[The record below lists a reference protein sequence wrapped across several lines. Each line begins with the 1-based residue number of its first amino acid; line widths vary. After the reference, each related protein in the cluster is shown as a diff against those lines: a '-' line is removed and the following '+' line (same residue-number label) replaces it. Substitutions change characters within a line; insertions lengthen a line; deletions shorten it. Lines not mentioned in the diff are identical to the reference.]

1 MSTESL
7 EFKSS
12 LDSSAFARGLRQME
26 QGANKAGSK
35 IASSFEGMAKGGV
48 ASLAAAF
55 SIGAIVA
62 FGKSVL
68 DFAGDLQDSSDAIG
82 ITTDSLQ
89 GLNAVFLAG
98 GSDAETTKR
107 GLITLTRSLQDI
119 ATTADGPARKAL
131 DALGISFADIAGLTA
146 DEAMY
151 VIADAM
157 KGATDKGAALDAAMV
172 LLGKSASK
180 MAPAL
185 LGGAE
190 AMREMANS
198 TSKLTPQQIKDLADV
213 GDRIDENTTK
223 LKVYAAQLALGAA
236 ESTVLTGL
244 ARTQLALMTG
254 GWSEVYK
261 AYKKYKDAQIVPLT
275 EAEQSAAAFEAESL
289 ISPEELAKKPTMA
302 KIIVDPRI
310 QAEADAK
317 AEAAEKEGA
326 AMEKAIADRDKAQA
340 DFIAK
345 QMTLEEQLQEA
356 LLEGRQLEQDIAN
369 TTGVEQITK
378 QTELIKL
385 EQTKLDLIEKI
396 SKAQQEAAKKAQQ
409 AQEEAAKKAQEEA
422 KKAQDLFQQNLDRE
436 NAAKA
441 DAFKEEMEK
450 KKALQEVQKDR
461 AEEAMKFADDNLEKA
476 KQNLEDVF
484 TGKVKKPTKAE
495 TKLAAQMSTAM
506 GEDVVQANKFGA
518 EGGLGTKQLDATGKV
533 IKGLGSTG
541 GLGGPARKDMPQ
553 GSRDAIAR
561 FNLAKQRQEKAKG
574 TLVDTNRILD
584 LINKGINGAK

>member
-12 LDSSAFARGLRQME
+12 LDSSAFARGLRNME
-26 QGANKAGSK
+26 AGANKAGSK
-35 IASSFEGMAKGGV
+35 IASSFENMAKGGV

-55 SIGAIVA
+55 SVGAIVS
-62 FGKSVL
+62 FGKSVM

-98 GSDAETTKR
+98 GSDAETTKK

-157 KGATDKGAALDAAMV
+157 KAATDKGAALDAAMT

-185 LGGAE
+185 YGGAA
-190 AMREMANS
+190 AMREMANAS
-198 TSKLTPQQIKDLADV
+198 PKISEDDIKTIADA
-213 GDRIDENTTK
+213 GDMVDALGVK
-223 LKVYAAQLALGAA
+223 MKVFAAQAVVGAA
-236 ESTVLTGL
+236 KSEAFWTTMRVGTAISTMGISE
-244 ARTQLALMTG
+244 AIRGMKKGYDAL
-254 GWSEVYK
+254 K
-261 AYKKYKDAQIVPLT
+261 PAKQNT
-275 EAEQSAAAFEAESL
+275 EGAAAFEAESL
-289 ISPEELAKKPTMA
+289 AIGAETKTVKMA
-302 KIIVDPRI
+302 VDPRI
-310 QAEADAK
+310 KAEQDAK
-317 AEAAEKEGA
+317 MAAIEKEGA
-326 AMEKAIADRDKAQA
+326 AMEKAVAARDKAEA
-340 DFIAK
+340 DSAAA
-345 QMTLEEQLQEA
+345 QLTLSEQLQEA
-356 LLEGRQLEQDIAN
+356 GVKMLELQEYIASSEGIDQVN
-369 TTGVEQITK
+369 A

-385 EQTKLDLIEKI
+385 KQTEIDLVEKVA
-396 SKAQQEAAKKAQQ
+396 KAKAD
-409 AQEEAAKKAQEEA
+409 EA

-441 DAFKEEMEK
+441 DAFRDEMDKQK
-450 KKALQEVQKDR
+450 KLQEVNKNR
-461 AEEAMKFADDNLEKA
+461 AEEELKLADDNLEKA
-476 KQNLEDVF
+476 KQSLEDVF
-484 TGKVKKPTKAE
+484 TGKTKKPTKAE
-495 TKLAAQMSTAM
+495 TKLADQMRIAT

-518 EGGLGTKQLDATGKV
+518 EGGLGKKQLDATGKV
-533 IKGLGSTG
+533 ITGLGSTG
-541 GLGGPARKDMPQ
+541 GLGGPARKDMPK
-553 GSRDAIAR
+553 GSAEAIAR
-561 FNLAKQRQEKAKG
+561 FNLAKQRQEAAKG
-574 TLVDTNRILD
+574 NLQKTNDLLD

>member
-26 QGANKAGSK
+26 AGANKAGSK
-35 IASSFEGMAKGGV
+35 IASSFESMAKGGV

-55 SIGAIVA
+55 SVGAIVS
-62 FGKSVL
+62 FGKSVM

-98 GSDAETTKR
+98 GSDAETTKK

-157 KGATDKGAALDAAMV
+157 KAATDKGAALDAAMT

-185 LGGAE
+185 FGGAA
-190 AMREMANS
+190 AMREMAS
-198 TSKLTPQQIKDLADV
+198 ASPKISDADIKSIADAGDL
-213 GDRIDENTTK
+213 IDA
-223 LKVYAAQLALGAA
+223 LGVKVKVFAAQAVVGAA
-236 ESTVLTGL
+236 KSEAFWTAMRVGTAISTAGISE
-244 ARTQLALMTG
+244 AIRAMKKGYDALQG
-254 GWSEVYK
+254 PK
-261 AYKKYKDAQIVPLT
+261 QNT
-275 EAEQSAAAFEAESL
+275 EGAAAFEAESTMTA
-289 ISPEELAKKPTMA
+289 EELAGQKTVKMA
-302 KIIVDPRI
+302 VDPRI
-310 QAEADAK
+310 K
-317 AEAAEKEGA
+317 AEQEAKMTAIEKEAA
-326 AMEKAIADRDKAQA
+326 AMEKAVAARDKAEA
-340 DFIAK
+340 DSAAA
-345 QMTLEEQLQEA
+345 QLTLSEQLQEA
-356 LLEGRQLEQDIAN
+356 GVKMLELQEYIASSEGIDQVN
-369 TTGVEQITK
+369 A
-378 QTELIKL
+378 QTELINLKKT
-385 EQTKLDLIEKI
+385 ELDLIEKVA
-396 SKAQQEAAKKAQQ
+396 KAEQDA
-409 AQEEAAKKAQEEA
+409 A

-441 DAFKEEMEK
+441 DAFKDEMDK
-450 KKALQEVQKDR
+450 QKAVQQGKQKN
-461 AEEAMKFADDNLEKA
+461 AEEDMKLADDNLEAARK
-476 KQNLEDVF
+476 NLEDVF

-495 TKLAAQMSTAM
+495 TKLADQMRIAT

-541 GLGGPARKDMPQ
+541 GLGGPARKDMPK
-553 GSRDAIAR
+553 GSAEAIAR
-561 FNLAKQRQEKAKG
+561 FNQAKQRQEAAKG
-574 TLVDTNRILD
+574 NLTKTNEILD

>member
-12 LDSSAFARGLRQME
+12 LDSSAFARGLRTME
-26 QGANKAGSK
+26 AGANKAGSK
-35 IASSFEGMAKGGV
+35 IASSFENMAKGGV

-62 FGKSVL
+62 FGKSVM
-68 DFAGDLQDSSDAIG
+68 DFAGDLQDTSDAIG

-98 GSDAETTKR
+98 GSDAETTKK

-157 KGATDKGAALDAAMV
+157 KGATDKGAALDAAMT

-185 LGGAE
+185 FGGAA
-190 AMREMANS
+190 AMREAANS
-198 TSKLTPQQIKDLADV
+198 ASKLTDKQVKDLADV

-236 ESTVLTGL
+236 ESTTLTTL
-244 ARTQLALMTG
+244 ARIQFGLITG
-254 GWSEVYK
+254 GWSEVYN

-275 EAEQSAAAFEAESL
+275 EAEKSAAAFEAESL

-302 KIIVDPRI
+302 KIMVDPRI
-310 QAEADAK
+310 QAQADAK

-326 AMEKAIADRDKAQA
+326 AMEKAITERDKAQA
-340 DFIAK
+340 DSLAK
-345 QMTLEEQLQEA
+345 QLTLEEQLRA
-356 LLEGRQLEQDIAN
+356 AIVEGMQLEQDIAN
-369 TTGVEQITK
+369 TTGTDQINK

-385 EQTKLDLIEKI
+385 ESTNLELIEKI
-396 SKAQQEAAKKAQQ
+396 RK
-409 AQEEAAKKAQEEA
+409 AQEESAKKLADEA
-422 KKAQDLFQQNLDRE
+422 KKAQDLFQQNMDNE
-436 NAAKA
+436 NAKKA
-441 DAFKEEMEK
+441 EAFKNNLEK
-450 KKALQEVQKDR
+450 EKALQEVQKDR
-461 AEEAMKFADDNLEKA
+461 AEEAMKFADDNLAKA

-533 IKGLGSTG
+533 IKGLGSSG

-561 FNLAKQRQEKAKG
+561 FNLAKQRQEAAKG
-574 TLVDTNRILD
+574 NLQKTNEILE

>member
-12 LDSSAFARGLRQME
+12 LDSSAFARGLRTME
-26 QGANKAGSK
+26 AGANKAGSK
-35 IASSFEGMAKGGV
+35 IASSFENMAKGGV

-55 SIGAIVA
+55 SIGAIVS
-62 FGKSVL
+62 FGKSVM
-68 DFAGDLQDSSDAIG
+68 DFAGDLQDTSDTIG

-89 GLNAVFLAG
+89 GLNSVFLAG

-157 KGATDKGAALDAAMV
+157 KGATDKGAALDAAMT

-185 LGGAE
+185 YGGAE
-190 AMREMANS
+190 AMKAAAAAAP
-198 TSKLTPQQIKDLADV
+198 KIPPAQIKGVADF
-213 GDRIDENTTK
+213 GDALEAMGVEAKVATAPLIALIAQG
-223 LKVYAAQLALGAA
+223 LKTEQQEVAWSQLGDAI
-236 ESTVLTGL
+236 
-244 ARTQLALMTG
+244 
-254 GWSEVYK
+254 
-261 AYKKYKDAQIVPLT
+261 KDAT
-275 EAEQSAAAFEAESL
+275 KDAL
-289 ISPEELAKKPTMA
+289 IYFKIKAPDKKPELTSFDFKNRRPELGKGPKD
-302 KIIVDPRI
+302 KIKPADPRI
-310 QAEADAK
+310 KAQQEAAL
-317 AEAAEKEGA
+317 EAAEKEGD
-326 AMEKAIADRDKAQA
+326 AMEKAVAARDKAESDSMASQLT
-340 DFIAK
+340 IN
-345 QMTLEEQLQEA
+345 EQLQEA
-356 LLEGRQLEQDIAN
+356 TKKSLDLQEYIASSEGIDQVNA
-369 TTGVEQITK
+369 

-385 EQTKLDLIEKI
+385 EQTKLDLVEKVA
-396 SKAQQEAAKKAQQ
+396 KAEADAAQKK
-409 AQEEAAKKAQEEA
+409 
-422 KKAQDLFQQNLDRE
+422 QDFFQQQMDKE
-436 NAAKA
+436 NAEKA
-441 DAFKEEMEK
+441 AAYKEGLQAE
-450 KKALQEVQKDR
+450 KALQEVQKDR
-461 AEEAMKFADDNLEKA
+461 AEEAMKFADDNLAKA
-476 KQNLEDVF
+476 KQGLEDVF
-484 TGKVKKPTKAE
+484 TGKAKKPTKAE

-533 IKGLGSTG
+533 IKGLGSSG

-561 FNLAKQRQEKAKG
+561 FNLAKQRQEAAKG
-574 TLVDTNRILD
+574 NLQKTNDLLD

>member
-12 LDSSAFARGLRQME
+12 LDSSAFARGLRTME
-26 QGANKAGSK
+26 AGANKAGSK
-35 IASSFEGMAKGGV
+35 IASSFENMAKGGV

-55 SIGAIVA
+55 SVGAIVA
-62 FGKSVL
+62 FGKSVM
-68 DFAGDLQDSSDAIG
+68 DFAGDLQDTSDTLN

-98 GSDAETTKR
+98 GSDAETTKK

-146 DEAMY
+146 DDAMY

-157 KGATDKGAALDAAMV
+157 MRATDKGAALDAAMT

-190 AMREMANS
+190 AMKAAAAAAP
-198 TSKLTPQQIKDLADV
+198 KIPPAQIKGISDF
-213 GDRIDENTTK
+213 GDAIDAMGIEAKVATAPLMALIAQG
-223 LKVYAAQLALGAA
+223 LKTEQQEVAWSQLGDAI
-236 ESTVLTGL
+236 
-244 ARTQLALMTG
+244 
-254 GWSEVYK
+254 
-261 AYKKYKDAQIVPLT
+261 KDATKDALVYFKIQAPD
-275 EAEQSAAAFEAESL
+275 
-289 ISPEELAKKPTMA
+289 KKPELTSFDFKNRRPELGKGPKD
-302 KIIVDPRI
+302 KIKPVDPRVKAD
-310 QAEADAK
+310 QEAK
-317 AEAAEKEGA
+317 LAAIEKEGD
-326 AMEKAIADRDKAQA
+326 AMEKAVAARDKAEA
-340 DFIAK
+340 DSMASQLTIN
-345 QMTLEEQLQEA
+345 EQLQAATAKSLDLQEYIA
-356 LLEGRQLEQDIAN
+356 SSEGIDQVNA
-369 TTGVEQITK
+369 

-385 EQTKLDLIEKI
+385 EQTKLDLVEKVA
-396 SKAQQEAAKKAQQ
+396 KAEQDAAQKK
-409 AQEEAAKKAQEEA
+409 
-422 KKAQDLFQQNLDRE
+422 QDFFQQQMDKE
-436 NAAKA
+436 NAEKA
-441 DAFKEEMEK
+441 AAYKEGLQAE
-450 KKALQEVQKDR
+450 KALQEVQKDR
-461 AEEAMKFADDNLEKA
+461 AEEAMKFADDNLAKA
-476 KQNLEDVF
+476 KQGLEDVF

-541 GLGGPARKDMPQ
+541 GLGGPARKDMPK
-553 GSRDAIAR
+553 GSAEAIAR
-561 FNLAKQRQEKAKG
+561 FNLAKQRQEAAKG
-574 TLVDTNRILD
+574 NLQKTNDLLD

>member
-26 QGANKAGSK
+26 AGANKAGSK
-35 IASSFEGMAKGGV
+35 IASSFESMAKGGV

-55 SIGAIVA
+55 SIGAIVS
-62 FGKSVL
+62 FGKSVM

-98 GSDAETTKR
+98 GSNAETTKK

-119 ATTADGPARKAL
+119 ATTAEGPARKAL

-146 DEAMY
+146 DKAMY

-157 KGATDKGAALDAAMV
+157 MGATDKGAALDAAMT
-172 LLGKSASK
+172 LLGKSASQ

-185 LGGAE
+185 FGGSE
-190 AMREMANS
+190 AMKSVAKAAPKIPPE
-198 TSKLTPQQIKDLADV
+198 QIKSIADF
-213 GDRIDENTTK
+213 GDAIDTMGIEAKVATAPLMALIGQGLKTEQQEVAWSQLGESIKEATK
-223 LKVYAAQLALGAA
+223 NALVYFG
-236 ESTVLTGL
+236 
-244 ARTQLALMTG
+244 
-254 GWSEVYK
+254 
-261 AYKKYKDAQIVPLT
+261 
-275 EAEQSAAAFEAESL
+275 
-289 ISPEELAKKPTMA
+289 
-302 KIIVDPRI
+302 I
-310 QAEADAK
+310 Q
-317 AEAAEKEGA
+317 AAEKKPELTSFDFQNRRPGLGKDPKEKVKPADPRTKAQQEARMADIEKEAA
-326 AMEKAIADRDKAQA
+326 AMEKAVATRDKAEA
-340 DFIAK
+340 DSAAAQLTIN
-345 QMTLEEQLQEA
+345 EQLQEA
-356 LLEGRQLEQDIAN
+356 GVKALELQEYIASSEGIDQVN
-369 TTGVEQITK
+369 A

-385 EQTKLDLIEKI
+385 EQTKLDLIEKVA
-396 SKAQQEAAKKAQQ
+396 KAEQDAAQKK
-409 AQEEAAKKAQEEA
+409 
-422 KKAQDLFQQNLDRE
+422 QDFFQQQMDKE
-436 NAAKA
+436 NAEKA
-441 DAFKEEMEK
+441 AAYKEGLQAE
-450 KKALQEVQKDR
+450 KALQEVQKDR
-461 AEEAMKFADDNLEKA
+461 AEEAMKFADDNLAKA

-541 GLGGPARKDMPQ
+541 GLGGPARKDMPK

-561 FNLAKQRQEKAKG
+561 FNLAKERQEAAKG
-574 TLVDTNRILD
+574 NLVKTNEILD

>member
-12 LDSSAFARGLRQME
+12 LDSSAFARGLRNME
-26 QGANKAGSK
+26 EGANKAGSK

-55 SIGAIVA
+55 SVGAIVA
-62 FGKSVL
+62 FGKSVM
-68 DFAGDLQDSSDAIG
+68 DFAGDLQDSSDAMG
-82 ITTDSLQ
+82 ITTDALQ

-98 GSDAETTKR
+98 GSDAETTKK

-157 KGATDKGAALDAAMV
+157 KAATDKGAALDAAMT

-185 LGGAE
+185 FGGAA
-190 AMREMANS
+190 AMREIAA
-198 TSKLTPQQIKDLADV
+198 TSPKISDEDIKAIADM
-213 GDRIDENTTK
+213 GDAWD
-223 LKVYAAQLALGAA
+223 ALGTSIKVAA
-236 ESTVLTGL
+236 ANAFSYFSKIKTETANTQGGEAASMASIGGGFGGGFGALTNVDFSK
-244 ARTQLALMTG
+244 TG
-254 GWSEVYK
+254 QPVNDG
-261 AYKKYKDAQIVPLT
+261 
-275 EAEQSAAAFEAESL
+275 AAAFEAESL
-289 ISPEELAKKPTMA
+289 AIGAETKTVKMP
-302 KIIVDPRI
+302 IDPRI
-310 QAEADAK
+310 K
-317 AEAAEKEGA
+317 AEQEAKLAAIEKEGS
-326 AMEKAIADRDKAQA
+326 AMEKAVAARDKAEA
-340 DFIAK
+340 DSAAA
-345 QMTLEEQLQEA
+345 QLTLSEQLQEA
-356 LLEGRQLEQDIAN
+356 IKKTGELQEYIASSEGIDQVNA
-369 TTGVEQITK
+369 

-385 EQTKLDLIEKI
+385 EETKRDLIEKVAKE
-396 SKAQQEAAKKAQQ
+396 KAD
-409 AQEEAAKKAQEEA
+409 EA

-441 DAFKEEMEK
+441 DAFKDEMHRQ
-450 KKALQEVQKDR
+450 KALQEVQKDR
-461 AEEAMKFADDNLEKA
+461 AEEAMKFADDNLAKA

-541 GLGGPARKDMPQ
+541 GLGGAARKDMPK
-553 GSRDAIAR
+553 GSAEAIAR
-561 FNLAKQRQEKAKG
+561 FNLAKQRQEAAKG
-574 TLVDTNRILD
+574 NLQKTNEILD

>member
-26 QGANKAGSK
+26 AGANKAGSK
-35 IASSFEGMAKGGV
+35 IASSFESMAKGGV

-55 SIGAIVA
+55 SIGAIVS
-62 FGKSVL
+62 FGKSVI

-82 ITTDSLQ
+82 ITPDSLQ

-98 GSDAETTKR
+98 GSNAETTKK

-146 DEAMY
+146 DKAMY

-157 KGATDKGAALDAAMV
+157 MGATDKGAALDAAMT
-172 LLGKSASK
+172 LLGKSASQ

-185 LGGAE
+185 FGGSE
-190 AMREMANS
+190 AMKAVAKAAPKIPPE
-198 TSKLTPQQIKDLADV
+198 QIKSIADF
-213 GDRIDENTTK
+213 GDAIDTMGIEAKVATAPLMALIGQGLKTEQQEVAWSQLGESIKEATK
-223 LKVYAAQLALGAA
+223 NALVYFG
-236 ESTVLTGL
+236 
-244 ARTQLALMTG
+244 
-254 GWSEVYK
+254 
-261 AYKKYKDAQIVPLT
+261 
-275 EAEQSAAAFEAESL
+275 
-289 ISPEELAKKPTMA
+289 
-302 KIIVDPRI
+302 I
-310 QAEADAK
+310 Q
-317 AEAAEKEGA
+317 AAEKKPELTSFDFQNRRPGLGKDPKDKIKPA
-326 AMEKAIADRDKAQA
+326 DPRAKAQQEARMADIEKEAVAMEKAVATRDKAEA
-340 DFIAK
+340 DSAAAQLTIN
-345 QMTLEEQLQEA
+345 EQLQEA
-356 LLEGRQLEQDIAN
+356 GVKMLELQEYIASSEGIDQVN
-369 TTGVEQITK
+369 A

-385 EQTKLDLIEKI
+385 EQTKLELIEKVA
-396 SKAQQEAAKKAQQ
+396 KAEQDAAQKK
-409 AQEEAAKKAQEEA
+409 
-422 KKAQDLFQQNLDRE
+422 QDFFQQQMDKE
-436 NAAKA
+436 NAEKA
-441 DAFKEEMEK
+441 AAYKEGLQAE
-450 KKALQEVQKDR
+450 KALQEVQKDR

-476 KQNLEDVF
+476 KKNLEDVF

-495 TKLAAQMSTAM
+495 TKLADQMRIAT

-541 GLGGPARKDMPQ
+541 GLGGPARKDMPK
-553 GSRDAIAR
+553 GSAEAIAR
-561 FNLAKQRQEKAKG
+561 FNKAKERQEAAKG
-574 TLVDTNRILD
+574 NLVKTNEILD

>member
-12 LDSSAFARGLRQME
+12 LDSSAFARGLRGME
-26 QGANKAGSK
+26 EGANKAGSK
-35 IASSFEGMAKGGV
+35 IASSFENMAKGGV

-55 SIGAIVA
+55 SIGAIVS
-62 FGKSVL
+62 FGKSVM
-68 DFAGDLQDSSDAIG
+68 DFAGDLQDTSESIG

-98 GSDAETTKR
+98 GSDAETTKK

-131 DALGISFADIAGLTA
+131 DALGISFNDIAGLTA

-157 KGATDKGAALDAAMV
+157 KGATDKGAALDAAMT

-185 LGGAE
+185 FGGAA
-190 AMREMANS
+190 AMREIAATNPKISDEDIKLIANMGDAWDALGTSIKVAAANAFSYFSKIRTETANS
-198 TSKLTPQQIKDLADV
+198 QGGEAGSMASIGGGFGGGFGALTNVDFSKAGQPV
-213 GDRIDENTTK
+213 NEG
-223 LKVYAAQLALGAA
+223 
-236 ESTVLTGL
+236 
-244 ARTQLALMTG
+244 
-254 GWSEVYK
+254 
-261 AYKKYKDAQIVPLT
+261 
-275 EAEQSAAAFEAESL
+275 AAAFEAESL
-289 ISPEELAKKPTMA
+289 AIGAKTKTVKAP
-302 KIIVDPRI
+302 IDPRI
-310 QAEADAK
+310 K
-317 AEAAEKEGA
+317 AEQEAKMTAIEKEAA
-326 AMEKAIADRDKAQA
+326 AMEKAVAARDKAESDSA
-340 DFIAK
+340 AK
-345 QMTLEEQLQEA
+345 QLTVSEQLQEA
-356 LLEGRQLEQDIAN
+356 QTKTRDLQDYIASSEGIDQVNA
-369 TTGVEQITK
+369 

-385 EQTKLDLIEKI
+385 EETKLDLVEKVA
-396 SKAQQEAAKKAQQ
+396 KAKAD
-409 AQEEAAKKAQEEA
+409 EA

-441 DAFKEEMEK
+441 DAFKDEMDK
-450 KKALQEVQKDR
+450 QKAVQQGKQKN
-461 AEEAMKFADDNLEKA
+461 AEEDMKLADDNLAKA

-518 EGGLGTKQLDATGKV
+518 EGGLGKKQLDATGKV
-533 IKGLGSTG
+533 ITGLGSSG
-541 GLGGPARKDMPQ
+541 GLGGPARKDMPK
-553 GSRDAIAR
+553 GSAEAIAR
-561 FNLAKQRQEKAKG
+561 FNLAKQRQEAAKG
-574 TLVDTNRILD
+574 NLTKTNEILD

>member
-26 QGANKAGSK
+26 AGANKAGSK
-35 IASSFEGMAKGGV
+35 IASSFESMAKGGV

-55 SIGAIVA
+55 SIGAIVS
-62 FGKSVL
+62 FGKSVM

-98 GSDAETTKR
+98 GSNAETTKK

-131 DALGISFADIAGLTA
+131 DALGISFEDIAGLTA
-146 DEAMY
+146 DKAMY

-157 KGATDKGAALDAAMV
+157 MAATDKGAALDAAMT
-172 LLGKSASK
+172 LLGKSASQ

-185 LGGAE
+185 FGGSESMKAVAKAAPKIPPE
-190 AMREMANS
+190 
-198 TSKLTPQQIKDLADV
+198 QIKSIADF
-213 GDRIDENTTK
+213 GDAIDTMGIEAKVATAPLMALIGQGLKTEQQEVAWSQLGESIKEATK
-223 LKVYAAQLALGAA
+223 NALVYFG
-236 ESTVLTGL
+236 
-244 ARTQLALMTG
+244 
-254 GWSEVYK
+254 
-261 AYKKYKDAQIVPLT
+261 
-275 EAEQSAAAFEAESL
+275 
-289 ISPEELAKKPTMA
+289 
-302 KIIVDPRI
+302 I
-310 QAEADAK
+310 Q
-317 AEAAEKEGA
+317 AAEKKPELTSFDFQNRRPGLGKDPKEKIKPADPRAKAQQEARMADIEKEAA
-326 AMEKAIADRDKAQA
+326 AMEKAVATRDKAEA
-340 DFIAK
+340 DSATAQLTIN
-345 QMTLEEQLQEA
+345 EQLQEA
-356 LLEGRQLEQDIAN
+356 GVKMLELQEYIASSEGIDQVN
-369 TTGVEQITK
+369 A

-385 EQTKLDLIEKI
+385 EQTKLELIEKVA
-396 SKAQQEAAKKAQQ
+396 KAEQDAAQKK
-409 AQEEAAKKAQEEA
+409 
-422 KKAQDLFQQNLDRE
+422 QDFFQQQMDKE
-436 NAAKA
+436 NAEKA
-441 DAFKEEMEK
+441 AAYKEGLQAE
-450 KKALQEVQKDR
+450 KALQEVQKDR

-476 KQNLEDVF
+476 KKNLEDVF

-541 GLGGPARKDMPQ
+541 GLGGGARKDMPK
-553 GSRDAIAR
+553 GSAEAIAR
-561 FNLAKQRQEKAKG
+561 FNKAKERQEAAKG
-574 TLVDTNRILD
+574 NLVKTNEILD

>member
-1 MSTESL
+1 MATESL

-12 LDSSAFARGLRQME
+12 LDSSAFARGLRTME
-26 QGANKAGSK
+26 AGANKAGSK
-35 IASSFEGMAKGGV
+35 IASSFENMAKGGV

-55 SIGAIVA
+55 SVGAIVA
-62 FGKSVL
+62 FGKSVM
-68 DFAGDLQDSSDAIG
+68 DFAGDLQDTSDTLS

-89 GLNAVFLAG
+89 GLNSVFLAG
-98 GSDAETTKR
+98 GSDAETTKK

-157 KGATDKGAALDAAMV
+157 KAATDKGAALDAAMT

-185 LGGAE
+185 FGGAE
-190 AMREMANS
+190 AMKAAADAAPKIPPAQIQGIADFGDAIEAMGVEAKVA
-198 TSKLTPQQIKDLADV
+198 TAPLIALIAQGLKTEQQEVAWSQLGDAIKDA
-213 GDRIDENTTK
+213 T
-223 LKVYAAQLALGAA
+223 
-236 ESTVLTGL
+236 
-244 ARTQLALMTG
+244 
-254 GWSEVYK
+254 
-261 AYKKYKDAQIVPLT
+261 KDALVYFGITAPD
-275 EAEQSAAAFEAESL
+275 
-289 ISPEELAKKPTMA
+289 KKPELTSFDFKNRRPELGKGPKE
-302 KIIVDPRI
+302 KIKPVDPRI
-310 QAEADAK
+310 KAQQEAAL
-317 AEAAEKEGA
+317 EAAEKEAA
-326 AMEKAIADRDKAQA
+326 AMEKAVAARDKAEA
-340 DFIAK
+340 DSAAS
-345 QMTLEEQLQEA
+345 QLTLSEQLQEA
-356 LLEGRQLEQDIAN
+356 GVKMLELQEYIASSEGIDQVN
-369 TTGVEQITK
+369 A

-385 EQTKLDLIEKI
+385 KQTEIDLVEKVA
-396 SKAQQEAAKKAQQ
+396 KAKAD
-409 AQEEAAKKAQEEA
+409 EA

-441 DAFKEEMEK
+441 DAFKDEMDK
-450 KKALQEVQKDR
+450 QKAIQQGKQKN
-461 AEEAMKFADDNLEKA
+461 AEEDMKLADDNLAKA

-518 EGGLGTKQLDATGKV
+518 EGGLGKKQLDATGKV
-533 IKGLGSTG
+533 ITGLGSSG

-561 FNLAKQRQEKAKG
+561 FNLAKQRQEAAKG
-574 TLVDTNRILD
+574 NLTKTNEILD